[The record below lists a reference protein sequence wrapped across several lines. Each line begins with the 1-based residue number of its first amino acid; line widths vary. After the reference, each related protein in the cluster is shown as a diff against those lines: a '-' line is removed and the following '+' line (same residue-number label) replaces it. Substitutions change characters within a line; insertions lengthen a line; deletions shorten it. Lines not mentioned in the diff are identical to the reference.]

1 MLSRA
6 AQASSFGPSTDS
18 AVGEFDSKVVVITGS
33 GRGVGRGHRGGPC
46 ARGRADRS
54 RRFLCAANSKAIAED
69 NGTTS
74 DGRGRRA
81 AHVHERAFPCAC
93 QLGKAL
99 DGNLA
104 HRRLIFPKA
113 PRAWCPVESGLALRC
128 MKAAGSIPRGP
139 RLDNTNLRCCLQC
152 CAYG

>member
-69 NGTTS
+69 S
-74 DGRGRRA
+74 
-81 AHVHERAFPCAC
+81 
-93 QLGKAL
+93 
-99 DGNLA
+99 
-104 HRRLIFPKA
+104 
-113 PRAWCPVESGLALRC
+113 
-128 MKAAGSIPRGP
+128 GP
-139 RLDNTNLRCCLQC
+139 RVLEPVMVAAEDLEQWEI
-152 CAYG
+152 

>member
-69 NGTTS
+69 NGPRVLEPVTVAADVQLMFTS
-74 DGRGRRA
+74 GPSRALANWARRSMGTWRTGASYFRKRRA
-81 AHVHERAFPCAC
+81 RGALWSPGWPCDA
-93 QLGKAL
+93 
-99 DGNLA
+99 
-104 HRRLIFPKA
+104 
-113 PRAWCPVESGLALRC
+113 
-128 MKAAGSIPRGP
+128 
-139 RLDNTNLRCCLQC
+139 
-152 CAYG
+152 